1 MEEISTSFCFICLLH
16 LANEEGLE
24 LNISQGS
31 AGSLAGDESFASSQ
45 SSRRSMS
52 TVGEGDDLSASNI
65 FEKMAQAGMGMKGSA
80 DDDALGE
87 EEQEEMGKVGRL
99 QWLQIEK
106 DPNAGRSA

>member
-1 MEEISTSFCFICLLH
+1 
-16 LANEEGLE
+16 
-24 LNISQGS
+24 
-31 AGSLAGDESFASSQ
+31 
-45 SSRRSMS
+45 
-52 TVGEGDDLSASNI
+52 
-65 FEKMAQAGMGMKGSA
+65 MGMKSSA